1 MAPSR
6 SGSTAVTTP
15 DFCPATSARFPF
27 CRVTRIADE
36 PKSKSGPLAAGQF
49 GPLPGQATL
58 KASPAVICRDQ
69 TSLPKAASNARMASD
84 VSVAGSE

>member
-1 MAPSR
+1 MAPPP

-27 CRVTRIADE
+27 ARLTRIADE

-49 GPLPGQATL
+49 GPLAGHATL
-58 KASPAVICRDQ
+58 KASPDVICREIQ
-69 TSLPKAASNARMASD
+69 LRLKLSAY
-84 VSVAGSE
+84 